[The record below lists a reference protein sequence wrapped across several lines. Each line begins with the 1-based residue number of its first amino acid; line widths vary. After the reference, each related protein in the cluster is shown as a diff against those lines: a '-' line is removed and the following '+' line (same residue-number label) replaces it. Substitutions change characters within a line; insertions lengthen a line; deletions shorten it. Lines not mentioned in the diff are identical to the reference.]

1 MVSTTESPVT
11 QVAEVAVNSAS
22 SGWVKPPAAED
33 TGSVSR
39 KVPAR
44 ISSTKLTTITRTG
57 AAAFFTLPK
66 FRFALLKYRKR
77 LTRSPVF
84 Y

>member
-1 MVSTTESPVT
+1 MT

-22 SGWVKPPAAED
+22 SGWVKLPAAED

-44 ISSTKLTTITRTG
+44 ISNTKLTTITLTG
-57 AAAFFTLPK
+57 AAAFFTFPK
-66 FRFALLKYRKR
+66 FRFVLLKYCKR
-77 LTRSPVF
+77 LTHSLN